1 MFCLKIWHPGTTFQR
16 SCREYVVWTIVYS
29 DTCELSKPLR
39 TVLCAVLLCEPI
51 RPLSVKQTDSCP
63 QFPGFADN
71 RTHATQCCD
80 YLTFVSRG
88 FLVSCV
94 HLCLQLCS
102 WWKRSDR
109 QSMGSPGQT
118 RSVLNAIRP
127 IRTICTLPV
136 RPSAACKYTQT
147 HMFLPNTPNT
157 YCIHHRAAFKKYMHL
172 PQQKF

>member
-1 MFCLKIWHPGTTFQR
+1 M
-16 SCREYVVWTIVYS
+16 
-29 DTCELSKPLR
+29 
-39 TVLCAVLLCEPI
+39 LCAVLLCEPI

-88 FLVSCV
+88 VLVSCV

-157 YCIHHRAAFKKYMHL
+157 YCIHHRAAFKNICSSLSKNSNFSNRMKLDLSQFSSLKISLHIF
-172 PQQKF
+172 PAPHNA